1 MNTIP
6 ETSLLDAADSA
17 FLVDLL
23 ASVKSASTVA
33 VGQTVANAPA
43 NTTGVSL
50 VRPGGRSCY
59 PAFWIRDFAM
69 SLASGCIS
77 HAEML
82 DALLLTA
89 SCQSEQTRQLPTGG
103 VIPAGAIPDHINF
116 DGTPIFYPGT
126 YDPDQQGG
134 EPWGIL
140 PSLDDHFYFI
150 EMAWEYVSNT
160 GDTDVLRRA
169 VEGKELLQR
178 LADAFA
184 VPPRDADSGL
194 IRCSAENRGV
204 SFGFTDTVV
213 HTGELL
219 FCSLLESR
227 AARHLAKLYAIMGA
241 QEDAAVYASLHE
253 KLKEAVARTF
263 LSSDGYLK
271 SSTEV
276 SGQADVWGTAFAV
289 YEDLLTPS
297 ATSAACEAILT
308 GYRDGAIAW
317 RGNIRHVPTTHDY
330 SKESSWERTT
340 GVPINTYQNGA
351 YWATA
356 TGWVA
361 ETLARSDER
370 AAALLMADYVSDLR
384 GTDFRKG
391 EEYGSPWECMH
402 PANEHRQNPVYL
414 TSVSCPVAA
423 LRHRHTHKQER

>member
-1 MNTIP
+1 VDTKP
-6 ETSLLDAADSA
+6 ETSLLDDADAA
-17 FLVDLL
+17 FLADLL
-23 ASVKSASTVA
+23 VSVKSASTVA
-33 VGQTVANAPA
+33 IGQKVADAPA
-43 NTTGVSL
+43 NSTGVSL

-69 SLASGCIS
+69 SLASGCIPNQ
-77 HAEML
+77 EML

-89 SCQSEQTRQLPTGG
+89 SCQCEETRTLPTGG
-103 VIPAGAIPDHINF
+103 IIPAGAIPDHINF

-126 YDPDQQGG
+126 YDPERQGG

-150 EMAWEYVSNT
+150 EMAWECVSAT
-160 GDTDVLRRA
+160 GDIDVLRR
-169 VEGKELLQR
+169 VVKGKELIQR

-184 VPPRDADSGL
+184 VPPRDSGSGL
-194 IRCSAENRGV
+194 IRCTTENRGV

-219 FCSLLESR
+219 FCSLLASR
-227 AARHLAKLYAIMGA
+227 AARHLAKLYAALGA
-241 QEDAAVYASLHE
+241 EEKAAEHSSLHD
-253 KLKEAVARTF
+253 KLRGIIPQTF
-263 LSSDGYLK
+263 MCADGYLK
-271 SSTEV
+271 SSTGL
-276 SGQADVWGTAFAV
+276 SSQADVWGTAFAA
-289 YEDLLTPS
+289 YEDLLTP
-297 ATSAACEAILT
+297 AARSAASEAILT
-308 GYRDGAIAW
+308 GYRKGAIAW

-330 SKESSWERTT
+330 SKDSSWERTT

-361 ETLARSDER
+361 DTLARRDSR
-370 AAALLMADYVSDLR
+370 AASELMAEYVSDLR
-384 GTDFRKG
+384 STDFRMG
-391 EEYGSPWECMH
+391 EEHGSPWECMH

-423 LRHRHTHKQER
+423 LHRQKER